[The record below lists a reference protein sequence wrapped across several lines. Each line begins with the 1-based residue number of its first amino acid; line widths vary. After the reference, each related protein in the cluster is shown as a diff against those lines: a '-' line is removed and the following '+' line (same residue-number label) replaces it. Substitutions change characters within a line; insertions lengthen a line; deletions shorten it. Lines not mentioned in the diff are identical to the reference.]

1 MSIALAFVISAAL
14 SAGCLWAVAK
24 WAGFVIPTADLLI
37 ITGLCSSLALLPRV
51 GWVLASVFLS
61 LLLARLTDVD
71 PWPDTV
77 IAIVGMNLVWLLVK
91 VALLGWM

>member
-1 MSIALAFVISAAL
+1 MSLALAFVVSAAF

-37 ITGLCSSLALLPRV
+37 IAGLCSALALLPGV

-61 LLLARLTDVD
+61 LLLARLTDAD
-71 PWPDTV
+71 PWPDAV
-77 IAIVGMNLVWLLVK
+77 AMVVGANLVWLLVK
-91 VALLGWM
+91 VSLLGWM